1 MNSEKVQGKINNL
14 SNYLQYC
21 ESLKQILETYPDNN
35 LPVREKHIKE
45 LKGIKNNLEVV
56 DLYIDFFDE
65 MNGIVSEFESKNI
78 KIEEKINKLI
88 DSL

>member
-45 LKGIKNNLEVV
+45 LTGVKNNLEVV

>member
-35 LPVREKHIKE
+35 LPLREKHIKE
-45 LKGIKNNLEVV
+45 LTGVKNNLEVV

-65 MNGIVSEFESKNI
+65 MNGIVSEFESENI
-78 KIEEKINKLI
+78 EIEKKINKLMV
-88 DSL
+88 SH

>member
-35 LPVREKHIKE
+35 LPLREKHIKE
-45 LKGIKNNLEVV
+45 LTGVKNNLEVV

-65 MNGIVSEFESKNI
+65 MNGIVSKFESENI
-78 KIEEKINKLI
+78 EIEKKINKLMV
-88 DSL
+88 SH

>member
-45 LKGIKNNLEVV
+45 LTGVKNNLEVV

-78 KIEEKINKLI
+78 KIEEKINKLM